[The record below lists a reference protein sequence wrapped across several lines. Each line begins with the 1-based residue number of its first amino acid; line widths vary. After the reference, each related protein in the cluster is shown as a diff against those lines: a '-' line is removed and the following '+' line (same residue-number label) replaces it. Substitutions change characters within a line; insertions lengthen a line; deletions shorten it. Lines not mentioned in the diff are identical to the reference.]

1 MRRALWIAC
10 LLAAA
15 TLMADG
21 RDTLL
26 WRGISNAGILY
37 RDGQRDS
44 AMSIVTRLL
53 PEATQQ
59 GDFMAQTMLTL
70 MTATAHSE
78 LGDKAAALR
87 TFEKAARIAED
98 HQVMKEVVGR
108 AAYGFVFMTMIPSY
122 AQMSLLCDEAGDSAG
137 SRRYA
142 AKGMEWIAASGTP
155 QSYAFP
161 GSIMTEML
169 VKYGAK
175 VIVRTDTAA
184 TDSAAAVRP
193 PSAADMATAGIA
205 ATDSSATVPPPV
217 PSVADN
223 ADEQAPGN
231 TTGIGSTPT
240 AAGPMTEADTTA
252 WATAAA
258 VMLTILICITIWQRR
273 KRRHLEQQARQQID
287 DSYREGQEQERS
299 RLARELHDGISNQLL
314 AVEMKLKD
322 EGRLSPQAL
331 QMLDE
336 SRQQVRRV
344 SHELLPPA
352 FEHTTLCE
360 VLQDYAD
367 EMDGVGGCHV
377 SYISTTPQNYVND
390 MPPTTA
396 LELYRIAQE
405 AVGNAMKHGRATTVS
420 IGLSRQEDGRLT
432 LIISDDG
439 RHHGLAPKGGIGLR
453 TMQQRSATIGA
464 TIEQTTLPYGHTVK
478 IVIG

>member
-1 MRRALWIAC
+1 MAT
-10 LLAAA
+10 LLAE
-15 TLMADG
+15 G

-53 PEATQQ
+53 PEATRQ

-70 MTATAHSE
+70 MTATAYSE
-78 LGDKAAALR
+78 HGDKAAALR

-98 HQVMKEVVGR
+98 HQVMKEAVGR
-108 AAYGFVFMTMIPSY
+108 AAYGFVFETMIPSY

-137 SRRYA
+137 CRRYA

-161 GSIMTEML
+161 RSIMTEML
-169 VKYGAK
+169 VKYGAE
-175 VIVRTDTAA
+175 VIVRANSAATDEVAAAGLPSPADMARADTAA
-184 TDSAAAVRP
+184 TA
-193 PSAADMATAGIA
+193 
-205 ATDSSATVPPPV
+205 SSATATQPV
-217 PSVADN
+217 VSVADN
-223 ADEQAPGN
+223 ADGQAPGEA
-231 TTGIGSTPT
+231 TGSGSTAT
-240 AAGPMTEADTTA
+240 ADGHMTEPDTTA

-258 VMLTILICITIWQRR
+258 LMLTTLICVTIWQRR

-352 FEHTTLCE
+352 FEHTTLSE

-377 SYISTTPQNYVND
+377 SYISATPQSDVND
-390 MPPTTA
+390 MPPATA

-405 AVGNAMKHGRATTVS
+405 TVGNAMKHGRATIVS

-432 LIISDDG
+432 LIISDNG

-453 TMQQRSATIGA
+453 TMRQRAAAIGA
-464 TIEQTTLPYGHTVK
+464 SIELTTLPYGHAVK